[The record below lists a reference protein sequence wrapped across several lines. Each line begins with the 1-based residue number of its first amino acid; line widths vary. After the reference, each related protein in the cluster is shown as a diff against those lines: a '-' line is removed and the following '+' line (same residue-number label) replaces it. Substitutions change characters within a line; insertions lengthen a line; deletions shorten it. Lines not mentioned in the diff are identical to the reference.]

1 MDSQQRADL
10 MLVGFAETASNLALS
25 LLVMWESWLCGNNF
39 MPFCSSCLLAHIWE
53 LRERLLTERDVL
65 QLFYLFSFTSGG
77 RVRRKFHGGWQ
88 PLVHL
93 GAGPSPSLSTI
104 SRARICLLGVLGQHS
119 LHAQAQVVTSNALL
133 CQGKACVH
141 STLVCHH
148 DVRLGLLHHSR
159 RGTRRFRAGFLP
171 VDSEDGRSTD
181 LFPAPFQKQE
191 GSKSQ
196 SKAARCKL

>member
-1 MDSQQRADL
+1 
-10 MLVGFAETASNLALS
+10 
-25 LLVMWESWLCGNNF
+25 
-39 MPFCSSCLLAHIWE
+39 MPFCSSRLLAHIWE

-65 QLFYLFSFTSGG
+65 QLFCGFYLFSFTSGG

-88 PLVHL
+88 PMVQL

-141 STLVCHH
+141 STLVRHH

-159 RGTRRFRAGFLP
+159 RGTRRFRGGFLP
-171 VDSEDGRSTD
+171 VDPEDGHSTD
-181 LFPAPFQKQE
+181 LSPAPFQNQE
-191 GSKSQ
+191 GSKFQ